1 MAVIKRF
8 LPRGL
13 FGRSLLII
21 VVPLV
26 LLQGVT
32 ALIFYERHWDA
43 VSRRL
48 ALGLAGDV
56 AVVIQ
61 SLRETP
67 DPRQQERFLSFAEP
81 NMELEIAIEPEAIL
95 PNVAPLVTN
104 RILDRMLTRAL
115 EARLVYPF
123 QIDTRSFGEKIQI
136 RVQLPDNVLTVMTP
150 RKRLFSSTTYI
161 FVMWMVGTAL
171 ILIGVA
177 VYFLRNQMKPIRRLA
192 TAAENFG
199 KGRPVSDFK
208 PEGAR
213 EIRQAATAFIEM
225 RERIQRQIQQRT
237 EMLAGV
243 SHDLRTPLTRMKL
256 QLAMLGDDKA
266 VESLSSDVDEMERMI
281 GEYLAFARGEGS
293 EEARPTPLGDLLRDV
308 IAGPL
313 RQGSAIE
320 LQLAGDLTARVRPGA
335 FKRCITNIVENS
347 MRYAGRITLEATRRD
362 DVIDIVIED
371 DGPGIPEADRTAVF
385 KPFHRLDPSRNP
397 ETGGAGLGLT
407 IARDVMHAHGGEI
420 HLGEA
425 TLGGLRVELRLPI

>member
-1 MAVIKRF
+1 MAGIKS
-8 LPRGL
+8 LVPRGL

-48 ALGLAGDV
+48 ALGLAGDI

-61 SLRETP
+61 SLRESP
-67 DPRQQERFLSFAEP
+67 DPGQQERFLSFAEP
-81 NMELEIAIEPEAIL
+81 NMELEIALEPEAIL

-115 EARLVYPF
+115 GERLVYPF
-123 QIDTRSFGEKIQI
+123 QIDTRGFGEKVQI
-136 RVQLPDNVLTVMTP
+136 RVQLPDSVLTVMTP

-171 ILIGVA
+171 ILIGIA

-199 KGRPVSDFK
+199 KGRPVPEFK

-266 VESLSSDVDEMERMI
+266 ARSLSSDVDEMERMI

-293 EEARPTPLGDLLRDV
+293 EEVRLTPLGDLLRDV
-308 IAGPL
+308 TAGAL
-313 RQGSAIE
+313 RQGSTIE
-320 LQLAGDLTARVRPGA
+320 AQLAGELTARVRPGA
-335 FKRCITNIVENS
+335 FKRCVTNVVENA
-347 MRYAGRITLEATRRD
+347 MRHAERITLEAIRRD
-362 DVIDIVIED
+362 DVIEIIIED

-385 KPFHRLDPSRNP
+385 KPFYRLDPSRNP
-397 ETGGAGLGLT
+397 ETGGAGLGLA

-420 HLGEA
+420 LLGEA
-425 TLGGLRVELRLPI
+425 TLGGLRVELRLPV

>member
-1 MAVIKRF
+1 MAMIKKL

-21 VVPLV
+21 VLPLI

-32 ALIFYERHWDA
+32 AYIFYERHWDA

-48 ALGLAGDV
+48 ALGLAGDI

-61 SLRETP
+61 SLRESP
-67 DPRQQERFLSFAEP
+67 EPSQQERFLSFAEP
-81 NMELEIAIEPEAIL
+81 NMELEIALEPEAIL
-95 PNVAPLVTN
+95 PNIAPLVTN

-115 EARLVYPF
+115 EERLVYPF
-123 QIDTRSFGEKIQI
+123 QIDTRGFDEKVQI
-136 RVQLPDNVLTVMTP
+136 RVQLPDSVLTVMTP

-171 ILIGVA
+171 ILIGIA

-192 TAAENFG
+192 SAAENFG
-199 KGRPVSDFK
+199 KGRPVTEFK

-266 VESLSSDVDEMERMI
+266 VESLTSDVDEMERMI

-293 EEARPTPLGDLLRDV
+293 EQPRLTPLGDLLRDV
-308 IAGPL
+308 VAGAL
-313 RQGSAIE
+313 RQGTEID
-320 LQLAGDLTARVRPGA
+320 LQLTGDLTARVRPGA
-335 FKRCITNIVENS
+335 FKRCVTNVVENAL
-347 MRYAGRITLEATRRD
+347 RYAGQITLEAVRNG
-362 DVIDIVIED
+362 DVIEIIVED
-371 DGPGIPEADRTAVF
+371 DGPGIPEAERTTVF

-425 TLGGLRVELRLPI
+425 TLAGLRVELRLPV

>member
-1 MAVIKRF
+1 MVGIKRL

-21 VVPLV
+21 VLPLV

-32 ALIFYERHWDA
+32 AYTFYERHWDA

-48 ALGLAGDV
+48 ALGLAGDI

-61 SLRETP
+61 SLREFP
-67 DPRQQERFLSFAEP
+67 DPGQQARFLSFAEP
-81 NMELEIAIEPEAIL
+81 NMELEIALEPEVIL

-115 EARLVYPF
+115 DERLVYPF
-123 QIDTRSFGEKIQI
+123 QIDTRRFDDKVQI
-136 RVQLPDNVLTVMTP
+136 RVQLPDSVITVMTP

-161 FVMWMVGTAL
+161 FVMWMVGTSL
-171 ILIGVA
+171 ILIGIA

-199 KGRPVSDFK
+199 KGRPVSEFK

-256 QLAMLGDDKA
+256 QLAMLGDEKA
-266 VESLSSDVDEMERMI
+266 IESLSNDVNEMERMI
-281 GEYLAFARGEGS
+281 SEYLAFARGEGS
-293 EEARPTPLGDLLRDV
+293 EEARLTPLDDLIRDV
-308 IAGPL
+308 VAGAL
-313 RQGSAIE
+313 RQGSTIE
-320 LQLAGDLTARVRPGA
+320 LQLAGELTARVRPGA
-335 FKRCITNIVENS
+335 FKRCITNVVENA
-347 MRYAGRITLEATRRD
+347 MRYAERITLEVTRRGG
-362 DVIDIVIED
+362 VIEIVLED
-371 DGPGIPEADRTAVF
+371 DGPGIPEADRSAVF

-407 IARDVMHAHGGEI
+407 IASDVMHAHGGEI
-420 HLGEA
+420 LLGDA
-425 TLGGLRVELRLPI
+425 ALGGLRVELRIPI

>member
-1 MAVIKRF
+1 MAGIKRL

-21 VVPLV
+21 VLPLV

-32 ALIFYERHWDA
+32 AYIFYERHWDA

-48 ALGLAGDV
+48 ALGLAGDI

-61 SLRETP
+61 SLRESP

-81 NMELEIAIEPEAIL
+81 NMELEIALEPEVIL
-95 PNVAPLVTN
+95 PNVGPLVTN

-115 EARLVYPF
+115 DERLVYPF
-123 QIDTRSFGEKIQI
+123 QIDTRSFDEKVQI
-136 RVQLPDNVLTVMTP
+136 RVQLPDSVLTVMTP

-161 FVMWMVGTAL
+161 FVMWMVGTSL
-171 ILIGVA
+171 ILIGIA

-199 KGRPVSDFK
+199 KGRPVAEFK

-293 EEARPTPLGDLLRDV
+293 EEARLTPLNDLLRDV
-308 IAGPL
+308 VAGAL
-313 RQGSAIE
+313 RQGSTIE
-320 LQLAGDLTARVRPGA
+320 VQLAGELTARVRPGA
-335 FKRCITNIVENS
+335 LKRCITNVVENA
-347 MRYAGRITLEATRRD
+347 MRYADRITLQAARRG
-362 DVIDIVIED
+362 DVIEIVVED
-371 DGPGIPEADRTAVF
+371 DGPGIPEADRIAVF

-420 HLGEA
+420 LLGEA
-425 TLGGLRVELRLPI
+425 ALGGLRVELRLPV